1 MELKCISR
9 YDLNIAAGIIHT
21 AKEHGATDV
30 IIGLHWKVNIVDS
43 FFGMLTEMRR
53 IIVAVPP
60 KAEYEAGF
68 QKWVDHF
75 CRMGT
80 TLGCRVHFFANEQTG
95 NLLQALVKKKHSN
108 TLTEFSRLDE
118 WEDLLLLTGQVNYDH
133 LLVVISARR
142 GSISYD
148 SSFEKLPSQL
158 GRYFT
163 NNSLIVLYPDQL
175 GDPQDA
181 LSFSNP
187 QGGQQ
192 REPALRE
199 GGPVVL

>member
-43 FFGMLTEMRR
+43 FFGMLTESLLKGLHREVMVARFLIPINTLRR

-80 TLGCRVHFFANEQTG
+80 TLG
-95 NLLQALVKKKHSN
+95 
-108 TLTEFSRLDE
+108 RLPE
-118 WEDLLLLTGQVNYDH
+118 V
-133 LLVVISARR
+133 
-142 GSISYD
+142 
-148 SSFEKLPSQL
+148 
-158 GRYFT
+158 
-163 NNSLIVLYPDQL
+163 
-175 GDPQDA
+175 
-181 LSFSNP
+181 
-187 QGGQQ
+187 
-192 REPALRE
+192 
-199 GGPVVL
+199 GGPLLPHGHYAGMPRPLLCQRTDGQPASGPGQEEA